1 MSSPLGLLPSGG
13 GGGDQSLLTM
23 LTNMASE
30 SQGYK
35 GTAHTNTGIIE
46 IVKFAK
52 DQGLLSPATIPLF
65 VPQLPG
71 LFGGYPTTAKT
82 EIGPDALFIALF
94 GVLFIAYLAL
104 FLTNTIRKHN
114 FYLYLGIAFFAALK
128 IIGFATRIAWAHDI
142 TSIPL
147 AICSVVFIQVAQLL
161 LQGLNL
167 ILAHR
172 IFTWHH
178 PQTGYHWI
186 VVSFIDILYFIVLAI
201 IALAIVGQSLP
212 YLYFMSEYHYHV
224 CLNIMKAAGILNLV
238 YSTLPFSFIIATYAI
253 PVGSV
258 LALPKIFNQETQEA
272 VTVMPNV
279 YQATWVKSANLFYY
293 PEPNAQWLVYK
304 GDPLDDAI
312 RIIPSREPPRIEHK
326 RVNSDDK
333 ANPKAPHLHWALV
346 TVLVSSLVLTINTC
360 FRVAATFRNGAY
372 SSSTNKVNYW
382 PHEPYV
388 MFIFYGATEAC
399 VLAFYLLMRIDLR
412 FYIPDMVRKLPKDVK
427 RRFPDS
433 ELAEKTDFS
442 LNESEFP
449 ADKLTLND
457 YAKDR
462 GWQVDARQ
470 Q

>member
-1 MSSPLGLLPSGG
+1 MSGLGLLPGAS
-13 GGGDQSLLTM
+13 GGGDQSLLSM
-23 LTNMASE
+23 LTNMAAE
-30 SQGYK
+30 NKGYK

-46 IVKFAK
+46 IVKYAK
-52 DQGLLSPATIPLF
+52 GTGLLSPATIPLL

-71 LFGGYPTTAKT
+71 LFGGYPNTEKT

-94 GVLFIAYLAL
+94 GVLFIS
-104 FLTNTIRKHN
+104 FLSMFFANTIRKHN
-114 FYLYLGIAFFAALK
+114 FYLYLGIAGFTAMK
-128 IIGFATRIAWAHDI
+128 IVGFATRLAWAHDI
-142 TSIPL
+142 TNIPL

-186 VVSFIDILYFIVLAI
+186 VIGFIDILYFVVLAI
-201 IALAIVGQSLP
+201 IALAIVGQALP
-212 YLYFMSEYHYHV
+212 YLYFFDEHHYHIL
-224 CLNIMKAAGILNLV
+224 LNIMKAAGILNLV
-238 YSTLPFSFIIATYAI
+238 YSTLPFFFIIATYAI

-258 LALPKIFNQETQEA
+258 LALPKLFNQETQESI
-272 VTVMPNV
+272 TVMPNV
-279 YQATWVKSANLFYY
+279 YQATWVKSAGLFYY

-312 RIIPSREPPRIEHK
+312 RIIPSREPPRVEHK

-333 ANPKAPHLHWALV
+333 TNPNAPHLHWALV

-360 FRVAATFRNGAY
+360 FRVAATFRNSAY
-372 SSSTNKVNYW
+372 STASNQVNYW

-399 VLAFYLLMRIDLR
+399 ILAFYLLMRIDLR
-412 FYIPDMVRKLPKDVK
+412 FYIPDMVKKLPKDVK

-433 ELAEKTDFS
+433 EAEKTTLSF
-442 LNESEFP
+442 NESDFP
-449 ADKLTLND
+449 ADRTTLNEFVHE
-457 YAKDR
+457 R
-462 GWQVDARQ
+462 GWKDANEE
-470 Q
+470 